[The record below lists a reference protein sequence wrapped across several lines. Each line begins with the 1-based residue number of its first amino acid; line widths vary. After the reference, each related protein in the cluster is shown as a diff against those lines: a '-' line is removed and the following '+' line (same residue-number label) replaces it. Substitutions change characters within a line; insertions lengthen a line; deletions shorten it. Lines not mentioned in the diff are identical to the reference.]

1 MSDVTYTSRE
11 LLTWLWRDYLKKHM
25 WVLLVAVIFMS
36 IEASTMG
43 GLAKLMQPMF
53 DKVFVAGE
61 KGALLWVGLVLVGIF
76 VLRAVSGVVQKVLL
90 TRIKQ
95 KSAAD
100 MRIDLLDRMMVQD
113 GAFHQQNPPGFL
125 IQRVQSDVNA
135 IGSVW
140 QAVITGAGR
149 DLIGL
154 IVLLG
159 VAISIDT
166 AGRGFPRHRANQA
179 QRA

>member
-1 MSDVTYTSRE
+1 MPKGTGLYMSDVTYTSRE

-25 WVLLVAVIFMS
+25 WVLLVAIIFMS

-53 DKVFVAGE
+53 DQVFVAGE

-100 MRIDLLDRMMVQD
+100 MRASIKAACLRMIRTTPTPTVPNPAIPRRSGCDMVQSFWWC
-113 GAFHQQNPPGFL
+113 A
-125 IQRVQSDVNA
+125 A
-135 IGSVW
+135 
-140 QAVITGAGR
+140 AGC
-149 DLIGL
+149 
-154 IVLLG
+154 G
-159 VAISIDT
+159 VS
-166 AGRGFPRHRANQA
+166 GV
-179 QRA
+179 